1 MNEFERRVAAVLE
14 ECGWCV
20 VAKGKGYDLLA
31 LKPNIALL
39 IECKG
44 WNRCIKGKTLR
55 RIVGRLK
62 KEYRE
67 LDTELVKGREVIPVL
82 VVADRIEDMYRTDP
96 VRVFDF
102 ESFRKFL
109 KIKGKS

>member
-1 MNEFERRVAAVLE
+1 MNEFERRVAATLE
-14 ECGWCV
+14 ENGWCV

-44 WNRCIKGKTLR
+44 WNRSIKGKTLR
-55 RIVGRLK
+55 KIVGRLK

-82 VVADRIEDMYRTDP
+82 VVADRIEDMYKTEP
-96 VRVFDF
+96 VKVFNF
-102 ESFRKFL
+102 KEFKRFL
-109 KIKGKS
+109 EIKGKS